1 MKKGVLSNFAK
12 FTGKHLYQNLFFNKA
27 AGLFKKRIWHR
38 CLPVNLAKFL
48 RTLFFTEKTS
58 GRLLLSMSYF
68 FSNIV
73 HGFQLIPF
81 SGKALSK
88 TFVWVL
94 IMPPAFQVFSVSTWQ
109 HCCKYQVSGISSKQ
123 GFATLDQWLLKQR
136 SDRAKASIPVG
147 NKVINLQLPSKK

>member
-27 AGLFKKRIWHR
+27 AGLFKKRVWHR

-73 HGFQLIPF
+73 HGF
-81 SGKALSK
+81 
-88 TFVWVL
+88 
-94 IMPPAFQVFSVSTWQ
+94 
-109 HCCKYQVSGISSKQ
+109 
-123 GFATLDQWLLKQR
+123 
-136 SDRAKASIPVG
+136 
-147 NKVINLQLPSKK
+147 